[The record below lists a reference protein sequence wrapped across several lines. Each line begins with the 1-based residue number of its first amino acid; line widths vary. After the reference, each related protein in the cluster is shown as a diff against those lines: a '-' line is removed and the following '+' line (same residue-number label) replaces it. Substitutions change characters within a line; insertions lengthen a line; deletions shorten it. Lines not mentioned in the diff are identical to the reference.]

1 MMMLSLH
8 ERFMNAEKIFQE
20 CSDQVPDNLKMKLYG
35 LAKQAKEGDCRMP
48 MPPRYEIAFI
58 IANSNT

>member
-1 MMMLSLH
+1 
-8 ERFMNAEKIFQE
+8 MNAEKIFQE